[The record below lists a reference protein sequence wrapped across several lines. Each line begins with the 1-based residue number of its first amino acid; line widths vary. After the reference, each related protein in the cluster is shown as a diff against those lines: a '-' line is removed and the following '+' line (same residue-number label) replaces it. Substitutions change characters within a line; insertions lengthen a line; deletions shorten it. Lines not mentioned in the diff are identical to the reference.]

1 MQFKVGDKVLFLN
14 EKGGG
19 VVTRVE
25 DDQIVHVAVEDGF
38 DIPYAVTDLIKAG
51 SMEDDRPI
59 TATKRP
65 AAVKDEKKSGLYI
78 LPHQTED
85 FTNGLYL
92 AMVPRNQDQ
101 VLASAM
107 DFFLLNHTGYRVSF
121 ALFINKSGNFY
132 GKATGTMEPGSRFH
146 LGKVERTDIE
156 EWAHAMLHTLFFRE
170 GKTELI
176 PPAADYIVFRPVK
189 IYKEES
195 FSFSPMLH
203 QKAMKILVT
212 VPGKTDSRQTEVMEV
227 PDSVRQM
234 KEQSAHKTGKPATE
248 RKSKGMLEK
257 HMVGDNIAEIDLHI
271 AELTDNTINMTNA
284 DMLTMQLDYVKRCL
298 EEAGK
303 QHVSNLIF
311 IHGVG
316 NGTLKQAML
325 KLFRNTQGLEYFDAP
340 YARYGMGATEV
351 KLFRSGKHT
360 INDL

>member
-1 MQFKVGDKVLFLN
+1 MFLN

-19 VVTRVE
+19 VITRVE
-25 DDQIVHVAVEDGF
+25 DEQIVHVAVEDGF

-51 SMEDDRPI
+51 NLEEDRPL
-59 TATKRP
+59 TAPRRP
-65 AAVKDEKKSGLYI
+65 TPAKDEKTADLYV

-85 FTNGLYL
+85 ISTGVYL

-107 DFFLLNHTGYRVSF
+107 DFYLLNHTGYRVSF

-132 GKATGTMEPGSRFH
+132 GKATGTMDPGSRHH

-156 EWAHAMLHTLFFRE
+156 EWAHAMLQTLFFKE
-170 GKTELI
+170 GKTELL
-176 PPAADYIVFRPVK
+176 PPAADYIVFKPVK

-203 QKAMKILVT
+203 QKAMTILVT
-212 VPGKTDSRQTEVMEV
+212 GPGKHKAKPSAEFDV
-227 PDSVRQM
+227 PDSVKRM
-234 KEQSAHKTGKPATE
+234 KEEDGESTRTHVTE
-248 RKSKGMLEK
+248 RKSMGILEK

-271 AELTDNTINMTNA
+271 VELTDNTINMTNA
-284 DMLTMQLDYVKRCL
+284 DMLTMQMDYVKRCL
-298 EEAGK
+298 EEARRQRISK
-303 QHVSNLIF
+303 LIF

-316 NGTLKQAML
+316 NGTLKQALL
-325 KLFRNTQGLEYFDAP
+325 KMFKKTEGLEYFDAP

-351 KLFRSGKHT
+351 KLYRSGSHQ
-360 INDL
+360 

>member
-19 VVTRVE
+19 IVTRVE
-25 DDQIVHVAVEDGF
+25 DEQIVHVAVEDGF
-38 DIPYAVTDLIKAG
+38 EIPYAVTDLIKAG
-51 SMEDDRPI
+51 NMEEDRPL
-59 TATKRP
+59 TAPKRP
-65 AAVKDEKKSGLYI
+65 TPAKDEKTAGLYV

-85 FTNGLYL
+85 ISTGVYL

-132 GKATGTMEPGSRFH
+132 GKATGAMDPGTRHH

-156 EWAHAMLHTLFFRE
+156 EWAHAMLQTLFFRE
-170 GKTELI
+170 GKTELL
-176 PPAADYIVFRPVK
+176 PPAADYIVFKPVK

-195 FSFSPMLH
+195 FTFSPMLH
-203 QKAMKILVT
+203 QKAMTISVT
-212 VPGKTDSRQTEVMEV
+212 APGKQKERQTAEVDV
-227 PDSVRQM
+227 PDSVKHM
-234 KEQSAHKTGKPATE
+234 KEEEERNTHKPVSE
-248 RKSKGMLEK
+248 RKSKGILEK

-271 AELTDNTINMTNA
+271 VELTDNTINMTNA
-284 DMLTMQLDYVKRCL
+284 DMLNMQMDYVKRCL
-298 EEAGK
+298 EEARK
-303 QHVSNLIF
+303 QHISKLVF

-316 NGTLKQAML
+316 NGTLKQALL
-325 KLFRNTQGLEYFDAP
+325 KMFKNTEGLEYFDAP

-351 KLFRSGKHT
+351 KLYRSGSHQ
-360 INDL
+360 